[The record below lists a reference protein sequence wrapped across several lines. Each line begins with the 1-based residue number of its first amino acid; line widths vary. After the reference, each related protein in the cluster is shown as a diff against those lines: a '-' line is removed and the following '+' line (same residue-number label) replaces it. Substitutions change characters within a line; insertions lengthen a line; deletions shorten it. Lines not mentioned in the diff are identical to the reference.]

1 MTSCSKLNV
10 ARPSTTDRV
19 LPIRSRSRSRFSTQ
33 ATPSSTLKESPYEL
47 AEYCVKQTRIHLFFS
62 NLDPLRGLWELAL
75 AYPLYLLKPEP
86 NRLHNALPAYSLPF
100 IRTPSPPHLPYEHP
114 TPDATSFSAQKQSSP
129 KPRSR
134 RSGGMNCVWG
144 ANLRGVGRELGPWG

>member
-19 LPIRSRSRSRFSTQ
+19 LPSRSRSRSRFSTQ

-75 AYPLYLLKPEP
+75 AYPLYLLKPESIGYIMRCP
-86 NRLHNALPAYSLPF
+86 HIHSPSYAPPVPRIFPTNILRPTRLLSPHRSRALP
-100 IRTPSPPHLPYEHP
+100 
-114 TPDATSFSAQKQSSP
+114 
-129 KPRSR
+129 SR
-134 RSGGMNCVWG
+134 VREEVGG
-144 ANLRGVGRELGPWG
+144 